1 MTRRLRRPHLA
12 ALLLVPA
19 LTLTACGGG
28 GGDDKSDTAQPP
40 AAADSATPSTGSSS
54 STSGGTTSGNGGSG
68 GGQQLP
74 ANSPVKPG
82 MTKAPKQVVSSFALC
97 MRKHGFN
104 VPNDVKSWKPPAGTD
119 KAKAQAAMADCFNKM
134 VGN

>member
-1 MTRRLRRPHLA
+1 MTRRLGRPHLA

-28 GGDDKSDTAQPP
+28 GDDKTEGAQPP
-40 AAADSATPSTGSSS
+40 AAGASSPSS
-54 STSGGTTSGNGGSG
+54 STGTPSNSSGGTTSGNGGSNP
-68 GGQQLP
+68 QELP

-82 MTKAPKQVVSSFALC
+82 MTKAPKKVVSAFAAC

-104 VPNDVKSWKPPAGTD
+104 VPDDVKSWKPPAGTD
-119 KAKAQAAMADCFNKM
+119 KAKAQAAMADCFGKM
-134 VGN
+134 TGQ

>member
-1 MTRRLRRPHLA
+1 VTRILGRPQLA

-28 GGDDKSDTAQPP
+28 GGDDKTEGAQPP
-40 AAADSATPSTGSSS
+40 SATSSS
-54 STSGGTTSGNGGSG
+54 SGTTSGTGGTGGTTSGSNGS
-68 GGQQLP
+68 GQQLP

-82 MTKAPKQVVSSFALC
+82 MTKAPKKVVSAFATC

-104 VPNDVKSWKPPAGTD
+104 VPNDVKSYKPPANAD
-119 KAKAQAAMADCFNKM
+119 KAKLQAAMADCFGKM
-134 VGN
+134 TGQQ